1 MIVTI
6 LYFLPHAILWGAHKR
21 KPQLLDIPTET
32 SIYFRTFIITENRLL
47 RQEKSP
53 VFLLFLLF
61 YFTLVISYN
70 KFMVNYIAP

>member
-6 LYFLPHAILWGAHKR
+6 LYFLPHTILWGAQKR

-32 SIYFRTFIITENRLL
+32 SIYFRIFIITENRLL